1 MYAVTV
7 TGFSPWTTYGVM
19 TTSWPVTVSNIVCL
33 FLSAIILVQKARYSA
48 HQRV

>member
-7 TGFSPWTTYGVM
+7 TGFSLWTTYGVM

-33 FLSAIILVQKARYSA
+33 ILSAIILVQKARYSA
-48 HQRV
+48 HRRV